1 MYMARLAVFPFWL
14 VAVGSVC
21 YPLFG
26 PLNVTDFGLP
36 LGQFGRARTTTYAGW
51 MCLNKYAKFAT
62 FVRATTTAAAF
73 FFLCFCCFIAV
84 ATVVVIVAGFGSA
97 GSAGFVFPPFRRHFC

>member
-1 MYMARLAVFPFWL
+1 MYMARLAVFPFQL
-14 VAVGSVC
+14 VVSVSVC

-62 FVRATTTAAAF
+62 FVRAAAAAF

-84 ATVVVIVAGFGSA
+84 VVVAGFGSA

>member
-1 MYMARLAVFPFWL
+1 MYMARPEVFLFSFLPY
-14 VAVGSVC
+14 SVC

-36 LGQFGRARTTTYAGW
+36 LGQFGRAGTTQHMVGW

-62 FVRATTTAAAF
+62 FVRAEAAADF
-73 FFLCFCCFIAV
+73 FFFSLYFFFVFIFI
-84 ATVVVIVAGFGSA
+84 TVVVGFDSA

>member
-1 MYMARLAVFPFWL
+1 MLL
-14 VAVGSVC
+14 SVC

-62 FVRATTTAAAF
+62 FVRAAAAAF

-84 ATVVVIVAGFGSA
+84 AIAVVVVAGFGSA
-97 GSAGFVFPPFRRHFC
+97 GRAGFVFPPFRRHFC

>member
-1 MYMARLAVFPFWL
+1 MYMARLAVFLFWL
-14 VAVGSVC
+14 VVVAVAVSVC

-62 FVRATTTAAAF
+62 FVRAAAAF

-84 ATVVVIVAGFGSA
+84 ATVVDVVAGFGSA

>member
-1 MYMARLAVFPFWL
+1 MYMARLAVFRFCL
-14 VAVGSVC
+14 IVVVAVGSVC

-62 FVRATTTAAAF
+62 FVRAAAAAF

-84 ATVVVIVAGFGSA
+84 VTVVAGFGSA